1 MRVAA
6 LRELFEESNI
16 LLARQQNSGL
26 FPHDVITPSLL
37 RELRARVQKESGAFF
52 ELVERFDLVLE
63 TATLRDWAHWITP
76 EAEKYR

>member
-16 LLARQQNSGL
+16 LLACQHSGRMSHECIGHQQLSEWRERVQRDSRQFIEMMGHFDLRLQ
-26 FPHDVITPSLL
+26 TASLL
-37 RELRARVQKESGAFF
+37 
-52 ELVERFDLVLE
+52 
-63 TATLRDWAHWITP
+63 DWAHWITP